1 MCINAIHA
9 GSVNADPAKWAVT
22 QGMQEREI
30 SKVKKAK
37 VEHSR
42 EKEGPKRRIGV
53 SQV

>member
-22 QGMQEREI
+22 QGMLKRKI
-30 SKVKKAK
+30 AKVKTAKA
-37 VEHSR
+37 EHSR